1 MNRLFPEIV
10 KVIKDIEYG
19 VAAGESLKLD
29 LYLPSTQKPAPLIMF
44 IHGGAWQGGDKS
56 NSVFW
61 AERFAGYGYA
71 IAAINYRL
79 LPNHL
84 FPAQVHD
91 CKTAVRWLKNNAEK
105 YGYNPDKIGAYGSS
119 AGGHLA
125 SMLGVTNG
133 IKELEPNSSA
143 EGPLDAIQ
151 AVCNQ
156 YGPSDL
162 VSVPWDSFVGGPVSE
177 CRREAELASPVFHA
191 NSQSAP
197 FLIMHG
203 TADNIVPLSQSEL
216 FHDALIGAGAES
228 TLHVFEG
235 AGHGFKGR
243 ETIVLKLMDD
253 FFAFHLLGETR
264 PSAYV
269 AKRVYYHNYQPD

>member
-29 LYLPSTQKPAPLIMF
+29 LYLPSTQKPAPLIMI

-84 FPAQVHD
+84 YPAQVHD

-105 YGYNPDKIGAYGSS
+105 YGYNPDKIGAY
-119 AGGHLA
+119 
-125 SMLGVTNG
+125 
-133 IKELEPNSSA
+133 
-143 EGPLDAIQ
+143 
-151 AVCNQ
+151 
-156 YGPSDL
+156 
-162 VSVPWDSFVGGPVSE
+162 
-177 CRREAELASPVFHA
+177 
-191 NSQSAP
+191 
-197 FLIMHG
+197 
-203 TADNIVPLSQSEL
+203 
-216 FHDALIGAGAES
+216 
-228 TLHVFEG
+228 
-235 AGHGFKGR
+235 
-243 ETIVLKLMDD
+243 
-253 FFAFHLLGETR
+253 
-264 PSAYV
+264 
-269 AKRVYYHNYQPD
+269 